1 MRGGTDQCGNEIGV
15 RMDNKQID
23 KTVMITKKNER
34 KSK

>member
-23 KTVMITKKNER
+23 ITVMITKKNER